1 MRKIAVIDSETDP
14 FKFGRVPKPF
24 IWGFYDGDTYMEFGE
39 TADLAAFL
47 KEQEIIVYA
56 HNGGKFDYH
65 FLLPYME
72 GREKL
77 MLINSRLAKWKLGR
91 CELRDSY
98 NILPVPL
105 KQLNKDEFDYG
116 KMEAS
121 ARAEHMGEIRK
132 YLRNDCQYLYDAIT
146 DFISRYG
153 LHLTQ
158 ATASLKQWEAM
169 GNKAPTTTGAY
180 YVSVKDWYYG
190 GRVTPFAS
198 GIHEGDFD
206 IVDINSAYPRAM
218 LEEHPWGIKRTLT
231 RHVKDSELARSL
243 LTVDC
248 YSAGAFPQRQ
258 DNGSLEFPHAFGRY
272 LITGH
277 EFIAA
282 QETGTM
288 RNAKII
294 TGHVWD
300 ETINF
305 KEFVTYFYDMKLKAE
320 KEGDK
325 AGRLFAKLL
334 LNSFYGK
341 FGADPSRYKEYI
353 IDDYGEI
360 EPEGFSPDAI
370 YGEKQIFSR
379 PLSETAQRYYN
390 VAVAA
395 SITGWVR
402 AYLWKAIQKVDTPL
416 YCDTDSIICKS
427 AGSLKMGDKIG
438 EWALEGRA
446 KSVAIAGKK
455 LYACKLDDGTWK
467 CASKGV
473 RLSPQEIIR
482 VAEGATVT
490 YESEA
495 PTFSFKKEPSFLRRR
510 VASTLNR

>member
-24 IWGFYDGDTYMEFGE
+24 LWGFYDGETYMEFGE
-39 TADLAAFL
+39 TADLAAYL
-47 KEQEIIVYA
+47 KDRDLIVYA

-77 MLINSRLAKWKLGR
+77 MLINSRLAKWHLGR

-105 KQLNKDEFDYG
+105 KQLNKDEFDYNL
-116 KMEAS
+116 MEATV
-121 ARAEHMGEIRK
+121 RAEHMGKIRK
-132 YLRNDCQYLYDAIT
+132 YLRNDCTYLYDAIT
-146 DFISRYG
+146 DFIERYG

-158 ATASLKQWEAM
+158 ATASLKQWEGM
-169 GNKAPTTTGAY
+169 GNEAPTTTGAY

-190 GRVTPFAS
+190 GRVTPFQS

-218 LEEHPWGIKRTLT
+218 MEKHAWGIKRKLT
-231 RHVKDSELARSL
+231 TNIADSEMHLAFL
-243 LTVDC
+243 EVEC
-248 YSAGAFPQRQ
+248 YSEGAFPQRQ
-258 DNGSLEFPHAFGRY
+258 ENGSLEFPHAFGTY
-272 LITGH
+272 FITGH

-282 QETGTM
+282 QETGTIKKV
-288 RNAKII
+288 KIKA
-294 TGHVWD
+294 GMVWRD
-300 ETINF
+300 SIDF
-305 KEFVTYFYDMKLKAE
+305 AEFVNYFYEMKLKAE
-320 KEGDK
+320 REGDK

-341 FGADPSRYKEYI
+341 FGADPSRYREYM
-353 IDDYGEI
+353 IDDYGEQN
-360 EPEGFSPDAI
+360 PEGFSADAV

-379 PLSETAQRYYN
+379 PLSEVNQRYYN

-427 AGSLKMGDKIG
+427 AGSLKMGDQLG
-438 EWALEGRA
+438 EWAMEGRA

-473 RLSPQEIIR
+473 RLSPQEIVR

-495 PTFSFKKEPSFLRRR
+495 PTFSFKKPVDFLTRR